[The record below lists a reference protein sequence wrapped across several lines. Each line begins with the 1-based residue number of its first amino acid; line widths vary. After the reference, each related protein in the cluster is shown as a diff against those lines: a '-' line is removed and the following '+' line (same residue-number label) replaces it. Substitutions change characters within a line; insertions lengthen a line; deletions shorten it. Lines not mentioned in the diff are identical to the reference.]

1 MINKVEMGKHLN
13 EAMMGMSAYA
23 LLQRAIPDLRDGFKP
38 VNRRIITSM
47 VLNNTKNFTKSATVE
62 GRVMML
68 HPHGGS
74 YGSMVGLVQKDRN
87 SLPLLVGKG
96 SWGQYT
102 SSDHAPAAARYTEIK
117 LGQNALEITKEL
129 KDSSVKLI
137 PNYDGT
143 INVPEVLPVTYP
155 AILTQSQSGMAIGFA
170 SSILSYNIYDLFDM
184 MNDILMLRGKT
195 KTIYPDFPTGAN
207 IIKDDE
213 AAMEII
219 RTGKGSLTMRSKI
232 EVDGNKLVVSE
243 IPYGVKREAIIKKI
257 IDLNKA
263 GKLKEVTDVRDG
275 TSFKGMKIIITLKK
289 TADPKLVIAKLYK
302 STPLEAKVNANM
314 NVLVNGTLE
323 VMGVENMLL
332 NWIKWR
338 TGVIK
343 KGLENKLYK
352 MQYQL
357 HILEGLQKIASVDEA
372 IRIIRFEDDA
382 LVDAKL
388 MEAFNLSQIQ
398 AEYVGK
404 MTLRSLNEQRIMKKL
419 AEIEKLRADIL
430 HLQNT
435 INNDGQLKAI
445 MMERM
450 QETMKAIEAQERK
463 TQVIEITEADKAMQ
477 KEVKNKVVN
486 NDNVTI
492 TITKNGWA
500 YKAKNEFT
508 ELIPGDEVS
517 KVIETTND
525 KMIIAFLND
534 GQVGNLKI
542 DDVKMNEGMFMPTYF
557 ENDVLFTGV
566 NQEASQFLLGF
577 DDGHVVRFL
586 SDELVSVRKIIKN
599 GYWKGAQLILV
610 ENIDATFKGFTI
622 DNGKNTKWVDI
633 EKVNL
638 KNGTI
643 SRGQTLGAPK
653 AGLELKY
660 ILD

>member
-1 MINKVEMGKHLN
+1 MINKVEMGTHLN
-13 EAMMGMSAYA
+13 DAMMGMSAYA

-87 SLPLLVGKG
+87 SLPLLIGKG

-102 SSDHAPAAARYTEIK
+102 STDQAPAAARYTEIK

-155 AILTQSQSGMAIGFA
+155 TILTQSQSGMAIGFA
-170 SSILSYNIYDLFDM
+170 SSILSYNIFDLFDM

-195 KTIYPDFPTGAN
+195 KVIYPDFPTGAK
-207 IIKDDE
+207 IVKDDD

-219 RTGKGSLTMRSKI
+219 RTGKGSLTMQSKI
-232 EVDGNKLVVSE
+232 DIDGNKLIVSE

-289 TADPKLVIAKLYK
+289 SVDPKAVIAKLYK
-302 STPLEAKVNANM
+302 STPLEAKINANM
-314 NVLVNGTLE
+314 NVLVDGKLE

-338 TGVIK
+338 VSVIK

-382 LVDAKL
+382 LVDSKL
-388 MEAFNLSQIQ
+388 MAAFNLSQVQ

-419 AEIEKLRADIL
+419 AEIEKLRSDIL
-430 HLQNT
+430 LLQNT

-445 MMERM
+445 MMDRM
-450 QETMKAIEAQERK
+450 KETMIAIDAQKRK
-463 TQVIEITEADKAMQ
+463 TQVVEVSEEFKALK
-477 KEVKNKVVN
+477 KEVTTKLVSDEKVI
-486 NDNVTI
+486 I

-500 YKAKNEFT
+500 YKSKNEFT
-508 ELIPGDEVS
+508 ELIPGDETEQ
-517 KVIETTND
+517 VIETTND
-525 KMIIAFLND
+525 KMIIAFLSD

-542 DDVKMNEGMFMPTYF
+542 DDLKMNDGLFMPTYF
-557 ENDVLFTGV
+557 EDDVLFAGV

-577 DDGHVVRFL
+577 EDGHVVRFL
-586 SDELVSVRKIIKN
+586 ADELVSVRKIIKN
-599 GYWKGAQLILV
+599 GYWKGAKLILV
-610 ENIDATFKGFTI
+610 KNIDDTFKGFTI
-622 DNGKNTKWVDI
+622 DNGKNTKWIDI

-653 AGLELKY
+653 KGFDLKY
-660 ILD
+660 IVD